1 MLTLAGHSRATM
13 SWSGAVAPTAMAP
26 PLQQPRSLLATCGS
40 GQAASMGAPSGP
52 VATSMPP
59 FEDAAWKAV
68 AGRGG
73 QGFLGRASPRAQH
86 PGWCADTCM
95 RGGHISGGASHVSG
109 QHSGRTCYGYRF
121 PALHTTGAGYII
133 GKVRTFGFAF

>member
-59 FEDAAWKAV
+59 FEDAAWL
-68 AGRGG
+68 GG
-73 QGFLGRASPRAQH
+73 EGRASSDGQAREPSTRAGVQTRACVE
-86 PGWCADTCM
+86 GTSQA
-95 RGGHISGGASHVSG
+95 G
-109 QHSGRTCYGYRF
+109 
-121 PALHTTGAGYII
+121 LHTSAGSTVA
-133 GKVRTFGFAF
+133 GPVTDTDSRPCTQQVLGT